1 MHGGASIDVHSAL
14 KPAVLACYILLPC
27 LKVSA
32 NGLGARFESSS
43 DRDHPVMVVSNLR
56 GNIESLDR

>member
-43 DRDHPVMVVSNLR
+43 DRPVMVVSNLHVWKY
-56 GNIESLDR
+56 